1 MLLVRKI
8 YVIQQRALS
17 WQKGTRQLK
26 RLSVPVLR
34 LLLLVVSLECRV
46 LLHLQ
51 NEPDFR
57 RVTEVGDGHVRHL
70 HYERFSCQL
79 KLILTFFNEV
89 FELEGLELHDVS
101 DTESLEILTLIEI
114 SQDVLHIEL
123 LALLVK
129 GLVLYLG

>member
-1 MLLVRKI
+1 M
-8 YVIQQRALS
+8 
-17 WQKGTRQLK
+17 
-26 RLSVPVLR
+26 
-34 LLLLVVSLECRV
+34 
-46 LLHLQ
+46 
-51 NEPDFR
+51 
-57 RVTEVGDGHVRHL
+57 RHL

-89 FELEGLELHDVS
+89 FELKGLELHDVS

-129 GLVLYLG
+129 RLVLYLG